1 MQVNAVNRF
10 QCRLLRGGKGGCR
23 SSVLG
28 ITQHLARGGS
38 RPDPFADPVD
48 TPVRTRI
55 GHPGGLF
62 RTAPPTTLR
71 SAGFRALQFDF
82 V

>member
-1 MQVNAVNRF
+1 VNRF
-10 QCRLLRGGKGGCR
+10 QYRLFRGGRGCR
-23 SSVLG
+23 SSVFG
-28 ITQHLARGGS
+28 VTQHHTDEGGK
-38 RPDPFADPVD
+38 DPSADPRNM
-48 TPVRTRI
+48 PSRTRI

-62 RTAPPTTLR
+62 RTAPTTLR

>member
-1 MQVNAVNRF
+1 MNRF
-10 QCRLLRGGKGGCR
+10 QCRLLRGGKGCR

-28 ITQHLARGGS
+28 ITQHLARGS

-62 RTAPPTTLR
+62 RTAPTTLR